1 MKKFLEYFSVCS
13 AVFGTLIIVGAV
25 GSVETDQWLKGGV
38 LALLGMTMLFLSIY
52 AQGSSN
58 LSLVG
63 SLFCFISS

>member
-1 MKKFLEYFSVCS
+1 MKKFLEYFSTCS

-52 AQGSSN
+52 AQEASKD
-58 LSLVG
+58 
-63 SLFCFISS
+63 

>member
-1 MKKFLEYFSVCS
+1 MKKFLEYFSTCS

-52 AQGSSN
+52 AQEGSKD
-58 LSLVG
+58 
-63 SLFCFISS
+63 